1 MPTKA
6 WRNSVADN
14 EGNNDGSVH
23 LIQCTRTGPDGKDC
37 VASIWLP
44 QRKARNF
51 MDRHFFMW
59 FCVASGIEKCKTL
72 PPSDNADITSLFC
85 ADSNEQFG
93 RRDNIRISGVEK
105 FNDGVVFERVLEV
118 ASDIG
123 VTISEQDI
131 SLCHHLPSETQ
142 DHAQ

>member
-1 MPTKA
+1 M
-6 WRNSVADN
+6 VATAQS
-14 EGNNDGSVH
+14 EKLHGS
-23 LIQCTRTGPDGKDC
+23 P
-37 VASIWLP
+37 
-44 QRKARNF
+44 
-51 MDRHFFMW
+51 FFMW

-105 FNDGVVFERVLEV
+105 FKDELVYERVLEV

-123 VTISEQDI
+123 VTISKQDI
-131 SLCHHLPSETQ
+131 SLCHHLPSRNPGSRPIIAKFVRRETKFGIMA
-142 DHAQ
+142 HKGN